1 MFSTIFI
8 IIAGTVITIA
18 GITAYN
24 KIKGLI
30 LRKPKGFHLNLVEFF
45 LVPVVA
51 LLIVFEIWSRIVG
64 TQEVHALEMSG
75 NTLWAL
81 EHVSRGTGNWGERFS
96 LRNVFGIRVN
106 DGTYLYKKSME
117 GNFQRIAQKENIAWC
132 WDDET
137 IVGVESST
145 GDVKYTIDPD
155 RFESLPAFR
164 EGVAGFDMKADGI
177 IRATNKSGQT
187 ISIDPLHFTEIA
199 APPDTIASE
208 PITASSDSF
217 KFAMSDTT
225 NAQLVNAAGQII
237 SKDILTHGRILQVD
251 PVQKII
257 ITRHYENNDPQDF
270 IISAY
275 LFNGTLRWQV
285 RYDQLGVRRFFLKK
299 SLLAHSLI
307 ADERFIFSAGNF
319 VVALDIATGRL
330 LWKTAL

>member
-1 MFSTIFI
+1 MFSTVFT

-30 LRKPKGFHLNLVEFF
+30 LRKPKGFHLNLFEFF
-45 LVPVVA
+45 LVPIVA

-64 TQEVHALEMSG
+64 TQEVHALDMSG
-75 NTLWAL
+75 DTLWAI

-96 LRNVFGIRVN
+96 LRNVFGIRVT

-117 GNFQRIAQKENIAWC
+117 GNFQRIAQKGTIAWC

-145 GDVKYTIDPD
+145 GGVKYTIDPD
-155 RFESLPAFR
+155 RFESLPSFR
-164 EGVAGFDMKADGI
+164 DGVAGFDMKSDGI
-177 IRATNKSGQT
+177 IHATNKSGQT
-187 ISIDPLHFTEIA
+187 VRIDPLHFTEIT
-199 APPDTIASE
+199 PSPDSQSLVPNSVLT
-208 PITASSDSF
+208 DSF
-217 KFAMSDTT
+217 KFTMSDTT
-225 NAQLVNAAGQII
+225 NAQLVNADGQII
-237 SKDILTHGRILQVD
+237 SKDILPHGRILQVD
-251 PVQKII
+251 PIQKII

-270 IISAY
+270 VLSAY
-275 LFNGTLRWQV
+275 LFNGTMRWQV

-299 SLLAHSLI
+299 SILSHSLI
-307 ADERFIFSAGNF
+307 ADERFIFSVGNF

-330 LWKTAL
+330 LWKTVL